1 MRADLDIDALLAAAL
16 RPEWNA
22 PAGVLALMSSR
33 LGGVSAKPFDSLN
46 LRPWQL
52 PAAAGGDALDDPV
65 AVDENQRRF
74 AAALGATP
82 VYLNQVHGADVVRL
96 GPQDLAPGQALH
108 RADASVTTTPGLAC
122 TVLVADCLP
131 VLLCARNGR
140 AVGAAHAGWRG
151 LASAVVEHAVHAVR
165 ELAECDSHEVFA
177 WLGACIGP
185 REFEVGADV
194 LQAFG
199 ADPRAPDAS
208 RFVARARPDG
218 QMRWLANLPQLA
230 RDRLA
235 SCGVAQVSGGSWC
248 TVEGGSRFFSYRRD
262 RLTGRLAAAIALR
275 A

>member
-1 MRADLDIDALLAAAL
+1 MPADPDIEALLAGAL
-16 RPEWNA
+16 RPEWDA
-22 PAGVLALMSSR
+22 PAGVAALMSSR

-46 LRPWQL
+46 LRPSQL
-52 PAAAGGDALDDPV
+52 PIATTGDAVDEPAAV
-65 AVDENQRRF
+65 AENQRRF
-74 AAALGATP
+74 ATALGAVP

-96 GPQDLAPGQALH
+96 GPQDLASNRPLH
-108 RADASVTTTPGLAC
+108 HADASVTATPGLAC

-131 VLLCARNGR
+131 VLLCSRNGR

-151 LASAVVEHAVHAVR
+151 LASGVVERTVQAVC
-165 ELAECDSHEVFA
+165 ELAECAPDEVMV

-194 LQAFG
+194 LQAFS
-199 ADPRAPDAS
+199 ADPQTTDAS

-235 SCGVAQVSGGSWC
+235 SCGVTQVSGGSWC
-248 TVEGGSRFFSYRRD
+248 TVEDSSRFFSFRRD
-262 RLTGRLAAAIALR
+262 RVTGRLAAAIALR